1 MISPETLIFVHSA
14 LSLVALGASP
24 AVIGGLMGLPA
35 NPIWPNLFLV
45 TAISTSLTGFL
56 FPIVAITPALVTG
69 VVALLVFAAVLYAL
83 HVKRLAGPWARV
95 YAVGIVASV
104 YLLVLAGITQAFLK
118 IPSVSAL
125 DPTLSGT
132 PFFAAQLAALAL
144 FVGLGIAAA
153 RRFTPGVPSAA

>member
-1 MISPETLIFVHSA
+1 MKVF
-14 LSLVALGASP
+14 LVATEESGDRLGA
-24 AVIGGLMGLPA
+24 ALMQALKAKLGDDVVFRGVGGYEMAAEGLPS
-35 NPIWPNLFLV
+35 LFRIDDL
-45 TAISTSLTGFL
+45 AI
-56 FPIVAITPALVTG
+56 
-69 VVALLVFAAVLYAL
+69 
-83 HVKRLAGPWARV
+83 
-95 YAVGIVASV
+95 VG
-104 YLLVLAGITQAFLK
+104 LAGITQAFLK